1 MSKSRGNVVN
11 PDEYINRYGAD
22 ALRMY
27 LMFLGSYDQ
36 GGDFSGYGNGGDV

>member
-36 GGDFSGYGNGGDV
+36 GGDFRDTGMAGM